1 MLSSWSRQQ
10 NSGQCSAKK
19 KKKSFIAITRD
30 LLQKVLDSNYLTNYR
45 RVGECSDFLFFKM
58 SSSPCLEV
66 KTGFLSPLSSPM
78 FKKKAVK
85 SRGRGNEKLWACRGP
100 NFEIIHCPTVDFF
113 PLKKK
118 NTQKWY
124 PESISAFGVPAVR
137 GAAIVTIGNR
147 QVPCS
152 QLCSLACFISGSKLP
167 L

>member
-1 MLSSWSRQQ
+1 
-10 NSGQCSAKK
+10 
-19 KKKSFIAITRD
+19 
-30 LLQKVLDSNYLTNYR
+30 
-45 RVGECSDFLFFKM
+45 M

-100 NFEIIHCPTVDFF
+100 NFEIIHCPAVDFF

-124 PESISAFGVPAVR
+124 PESISAFGVSAVR

-167 L
+167 LLCQDFYSSLDSGVTGQWKSPVQIFLMKTEIQAKRILQEDSFNKLWPD